1 MTDSPSPALWKLA
14 ETADKVRLL
23 QEIDRL
29 SEQVDYWRKKAQSL
43 ERELHKEVRTARERP
58 FGNDTPSSKQ
68 LFRPDAPEAKVA
80 RKGGAKPGHDGHGRR
95 CAGEEDADE
104 VVELAMPTECDRC
117 GGELEDFKGEERSV
131 RVAVPA
137 HYRNLHY
144 VVWTGWCA
152 KCNRQVKERVPGV
165 LPRFAASNS
174 LLAQNVMDRYVYG
187 MTVGTIS
194 ARTRRLGRATDCAAT
209 STGSSRTT
217 SRSSGSAAP
226 AGSSCRNSSTC
237 FARRRSIRAFGLSSI
252 RASIRSDAH
261 KPRCPNASLIDAQ
274 ARDAGLQKYQDIY
287 RRHPDRSFQWAEDRR
302 VPAEN
307 NMSER
312 GVRRTVIARKT
323 CGGSQSEDALMVR
336 EVLQSVIGSLRLRC
350 GDPVARLTEALDAY
364 ALDKTFKIEDFL
376 FPLQKA

>member
-95 CAGEEDADE
+95 CASEEDADE

-144 VVWTGWCA
+144 VVWTEWCA

-194 ARTRRLGRATDCAAT
+194 ARTSLIIRGRCDAIELRGEHIPLVGFNRLRLKADGVGAGNVR
-209 STGSSRTT
+209 SR
-217 SRSSGSAAP
+217 GSAH
-226 AGSSCRNSSTC
+226 C
-237 FARRRSIRAFGLSSI
+237 
-252 RASIRSDAH
+252 
-261 KPRCPNASLIDAQ
+261 
-274 ARDAGLQKYQDIY
+274 
-287 RRHPDRSFQWAEDRR
+287 
-302 VPAEN
+302 
-307 NMSER
+307 
-312 GVRRTVIARKT
+312 RTV
-323 CGGSQSEDALMVR
+323 
-336 EVLQSVIGSLRLRC
+336 
-350 GDPVARLTEALDAY
+350 
-364 ALDKTFKIEDFL
+364 
-376 FPLQKA
+376 